1 MRREIR
7 PATTAD
13 VDRLQAIESAADAR
27 FEDLFGPEPFGAEAA
42 EPGEARTATPGFVL
56 VAAERPAGPAV
67 GFVHV
72 LEVETVA
79 HLEQLAVVPEQAR
92 RGHGGALVEAACA
105 EAARRGYR
113 SITLRTFADVPFN
126 APFYA
131 AHGFVETPAR
141 DAPFFRALEATEAQ
155 LGLDRLGR
163 RVLMVRE
170 LSPHSDVRS

>member
-42 EPGEARTATPGFVL
+42 EPGEARAAAPGFVL
-56 VAAERPAGPAV
+56 VAAERPSGPAI

-72 LEVETVA
+72 LEVGVVA
-79 HLEQLAVVPEQAR
+79 HLEQLAVVPEQER

-105 EAARRGYR
+105 EAARRGHDA
-113 SITLRTFADVPFN
+113 ITLRTFADVPFN

-131 AHGFVETPAR
+131 DHGFAEAPAR
-141 DAPFFRALEATEAQ
+141 DEPFFRSLEAAESR

-163 RVLMVRE
+163 RVLMVRQ
-170 LSPHSDVRS
+170 LTPHSEARS